1 MTADQWTLDG
11 ADGDLL
17 LHTGVTG
24 TAARMGHRLTIAMRS
39 WLATVDVDEGE
50 PSAVE
55 MTVDLNSL
63 DVLTGEG
70 GMTPL
75 SGSEKTL
82 VRANALKTLQT
93 KRFPQA
99 KFRSSAIERSDDG
112 WRLVGT
118 LDLGG
123 RSSEQTVVV
132 QVARDGADWVVT
144 GRVTGDFPGS
154 PVTLR
159 AAAEGAL
166 LGIEISDRGIGIA
179 PADVQQLFTPFFR
192 SDRSRNRSTGG
203 VGLGLVLSRRIAEAH
218 GGTLTIQ
225 SDLTTGTTARFLL
238 PRPRPES
245 LRPPASRPAS
255 RPTSRPTSR

>member
-1 MTADQWTLDG
+1 M
-11 ADGDLL
+11 L

-132 QVARDGADWVVT
+132 QVARDGADGTDLRIT
-144 GRVTGDFPGS
+144 GEALVRHSDHRIKQFSMLMGAMKVADEVRVTLTAQLGTGPS
-154 PVTLR
+154 P
-159 AAAEGAL
+159 
-166 LGIEISDRGIGIA
+166 
-179 PADVQQLFTPFFR
+179 
-192 SDRSRNRSTGG
+192 
-203 VGLGLVLSRRIAEAH
+203 
-218 GGTLTIQ
+218 
-225 SDLTTGTTARFLL
+225 
-238 PRPRPES
+238 
-245 LRPPASRPAS
+245 
-255 RPTSRPTSR
+255 